1 MIDLLEERQ
10 ATFLAEE
17 HNLSEETVGLIL
29 CARLYLV
36 TGGVGSLV
44 CYLFCIAKIC
54 SLFKIKMHYFLLSD
68 YGVQVDPFF

>member
-1 MIDLLEERQ
+1 MTDLLEERQ

-17 HNLSEETVGLIL
+17 HSPSEETVGVIL
-29 CARLYLV
+29 CVRLYLV

-54 SLFKIKMHYFLLSD
+54 SYI
-68 YGVQVDPFF
+68 